1 LAVLLIAEQKQKMAT
16 AGPSAPPPQPSGAQP
31 SGGQPSKRLQQT
43 QAQVDE
49 VVDIMRVN
57 VEKVLE
63 RDQKLTDLDSR
74 ADALQDGA
82 RQFENTATR
91 LKRKYWWQNCKMWL
105 ILIVVIIVIIIII
118 IVAVVTSLPKSDSS
132 GGTATTVKPA
142 GG

>member
-1 LAVLLIAEQKQKMAT
+1 MAT
-16 AGPSAPPPQPSGAQP
+16 SAPGAGSSAPPPQPSGAQP
-31 SGGQPSKRLQQT
+31 SGSQASGAQPNKRLQQT

-63 RDQKLTDLDSR
+63 RDQKLTDLDTR

-118 IVAVVTSLPKSDSS
+118 IVAVVTSLPKSNSS
-132 GGTATTVKPA
+132 GGSTVSTIKPTNP
-142 GG
+142 